1 MSSNEAD
8 VISTKGHETFEPAFE
23 SDQVPRIEVPNL
35 PEDAQGLSAKELA
48 QAPQASAP
56 KSTQEAVAPDPSPS
70 PSPSKEVVAQS
81 EGAAPSVPV
90 LEALDALPVLDEEHA
105 QEIPAHVDT
114 WIEVLQK
121 RTERLTDEI
130 RELNARLDVLEKN
143 QRVNHGGS

>member
-1 MSSNEAD
+1 MSSTEAE

-35 PEDAQGLSAKELA
+35 PEDAQGLTAKELA
-48 QAPQASAP
+48 EAPQATAT
-56 KSTQEAVAPDPSPS
+56 KSTQEAVAPDPSPT
-70 PSPSKEVVAQS
+70 KEVVAQS

-121 RTERLTDEI
+121 RTEKLTDEI